1 MKLWLLHIGEFIFVD
16 SLAGFFL
23 ELFSNTY
30 FSPVQDLILFQSRI
44 SGNVM
49 TLTGVCKGLSIIA
62 FLAGLRF
69 YNIFRKSSK
78 ASPLFYCRFY
88 KLPVGPDSEERLDV
102 DESEKKDKEKEVKEE
117 EEEKKKEKKKKK
129 KGEEKEEKVKEERS

>member
-1 MKLWLLHIGEFIFVD
+1 
-16 SLAGFFL
+16 
-23 ELFSNTY
+23 
-30 FSPVQDLILFQSRI
+30 
-44 SGNVM
+44 M

-78 ASPLFYCRFY
+78 GSPLFYCRFY

-129 KGEEKEEKVKEERS
+129 KELCVLDPKIAFFEQSPNLIQIEF

>member
-1 MKLWLLHIGEFIFVD
+1 MTL
-16 SLAGFFL
+16 S
-23 ELFSNTY
+23 
-30 FSPVQDLILFQSRI
+30 QSRI

-49 TLTGVCKGLSIIA
+49 TLTAVCKGLSIIA

-69 YNIFRKSSK
+69 NDIISLMGVDETHH
-78 ASPLFYCRFY
+78 LFNCRFY
-88 KLPVGPDSEERLDV
+88 KLPVGPDSEERLDE
-102 DESEKKDKEKEVKEE
+102 DDSEKKDKEKEVKEE

>member
-16 SLAGFFL
+16 SFKLAGFFL

-78 ASPLFYCRFY
+78 GSPLFYCRFY

-129 KGEEKEEKVKEERS
+129 KGEKVKEERS

>member
-1 MKLWLLHIGEFIFVD
+1 MTL
-16 SLAGFFL
+16 S
-23 ELFSNTY
+23 
-30 FSPVQDLILFQSRI
+30 QSRI

-69 YNIFRKSSK
+69 NNIIRNSSISK
-78 ASPLFYCRFY
+78 YLNSPPSFYYRFY
-88 KLPVGPDSEERLDV
+88 KLPVGPDSEERLDA

-117 EEEKKKEKKKKK
+117 EKKKD
-129 KGEEKEEKVKEERS
+129 EEKEEKVKEERS